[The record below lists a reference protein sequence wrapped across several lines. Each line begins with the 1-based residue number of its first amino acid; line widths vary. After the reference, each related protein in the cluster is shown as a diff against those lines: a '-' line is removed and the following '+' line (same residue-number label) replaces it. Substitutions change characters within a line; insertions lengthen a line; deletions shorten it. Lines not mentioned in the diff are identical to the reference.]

1 MFIIHIYPVKLELI
15 KFMNNHGKVYNLAYD
30 KLPFTYEAIYIIFA
44 STIKEEFE
52 IYEKFVNDFV
62 KKNNN
67 QSLSIDFNIKNI
79 DEDIAYIIFS
89 ITINNKK

>member
-1 MFIIHIYPVKLELI
+1 
-15 KFMNNHGKVYNLAYD
+15 MNNHGKVYNLAYD

-52 IYEKFVNDFV
+52 IYGKFVNDFV

-89 ITINNKK
+89 ITMNNKK

>member
-1 MFIIHIYPVKLELI
+1 
-15 KFMNNHGKVYNLAYD
+15 MNNHGKVYNLAYD

-67 QSLSIDFNIKNI
+67 QSLSVDFNIKNI

-89 ITINNKK
+89 ITMNNKK

>member
-1 MFIIHIYPVKLELI
+1 
-15 KFMNNHGKVYNLAYD
+15 MNNHGKVYNLAYD

-89 ITINNKK
+89 ITMNNKK

>member
-1 MFIIHIYPVKLELI
+1 
-15 KFMNNHGKVYNLAYD
+15 MNNHGKVYNLAYD
-30 KLPFTYEAIYIIFA
+30 KLPFIYEAIYIIFA

-62 KKNNN
+62 KKNND

-89 ITINNKK
+89 ITMNNKK

>member
-1 MFIIHIYPVKLELI
+1 
-15 KFMNNHGKVYNLAYD
+15 MNNHGKVYNLAYD
-30 KLPFTYEAIYIIFA
+30 KLPFIYEAIYIIFA

-89 ITINNKK
+89 ITMNNKK